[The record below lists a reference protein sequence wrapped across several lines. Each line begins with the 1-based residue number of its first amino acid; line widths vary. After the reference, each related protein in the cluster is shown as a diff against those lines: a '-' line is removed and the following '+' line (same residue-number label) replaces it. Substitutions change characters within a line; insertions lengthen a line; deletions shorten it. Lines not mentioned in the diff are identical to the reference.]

1 MSILEKEVK
10 VAHLKEKQRLTS
22 EQINLGSFKLS
33 VMSGEVKI
41 QPNAGNNVGSLSS
54 SAICINNNN

>member
-1 MSILEKEVK
+1 MSSLEKKFK
-10 VAHLKEKQRLTS
+10 VAHLKEKKRLKS
-22 EQINLGSFKLS
+22 EQFNLGSFQLS

-54 SAICINNNN
+54 SAI